1 MTHVVFHVK
10 FSVINCEFSKG
21 GDRVMTELEVV
32 DVYVDLSTNM
42 NSGMVHNM
50 TNQNPTLSPP
60 MHRSTWR

>member
-1 MTHVVFHVK
+1 
-10 FSVINCEFSKG
+10 
-21 GDRVMTELEVV
+21 MTELEVV

-50 TNQNPTLSPP
+50 TNQNPAFCPP